1 MLIFLLIY
9 PYVELRNGL
18 EVRGILFDV
27 YISRYRNVRGQTYGF
42 VRFANVRNIEKLSK
56 ALNTVYFGDFRMFAN
71 VARFDMFAKND
82 NKVKGE
88 CEGGKVGG
96 GEGEKSKKVSEVV
109 GKVAMLRR
117 KEEFEKVKAK
127 AVSMEVEREK
137 KRARENEGVTGK
149 VKVGGV
155 EVKVKVKAGHV

>member
-9 PYVELRNGL
+9 PYVELRNRL

-56 ALNTVYFGDFRMFAN
+56 ALNTVYYGDFRMFAN

-82 NKVKGE
+82 NKVKGMVRE
-88 CEGGKVGG
+88 ERLVVVREKKV
-96 GEGEKSKKVSEVV
+96 KVSEVV

-155 EVKVKVKAGHV
+155 EVKVKAGHV